1 MPDYSNPVAGW
12 NPNPTLYLNY
22 QKYSGVLPEEEMFFA
37 FTSSMEPGSVY
48 VHQKPQWLDVIVD
61 EYVYA
66 GGMVQFVNYRF
77 SINQNQGNNLAV
89 GLYQENVVI
98 KSKQAYF
105 PFGNFTS
112 VPLQVTLQVTE
123 ATPLSIT
130 PQNYS
135 FNYTIGS
142 AAPAQEYL
150 QITTSQNWSIASNQ
164 SWLSFSQTNGS
175 GSQTISLN
183 VNPAG
188 LAPGN
193 YTANFIVDDGNSTK
207 TGTVV
212 LVVIGDG
219 SEEEYISVTPEQ
231 LLFSE
236 AQGEAPQSNQT
247 ITVDTSENLT
257 VEASVAWL
265 AISESNLA
273 SGASTF
279 TISTTNTQPL
289 QVGTYPAQ
297 VNLVGSTV
305 NFSIDVLL
313 TIVEETSSGLE
324 NFGFYFA
331 HARNRLNLT
340 NGTPNAEVILD
351 YVTQATAG
359 QKQYKKKIPYY
370 QNALSAVIG
379 LETESL
385 LKPQELPLL
394 YTHFFKPIIP
404 ITMVLKVYNKVIGK
418 QATTLLKEYFD
429 MSWINGKNPINVLN
443 DHFSLRDITYPYA
456 LENIEVAYQ
465 PGILIGSIENH
476 ADKRFR
482 LTYLPKKQ
490 YLPKDGVVAF
500 SFYNRNV
507 ISECTVSIGEN
518 EFLVPIN
525 VENTKI
531 YSCFIDL
538 ANYDLSISDKVII
551 DCGIISS
558 EVIIKDS
565 QLPTQQLIWL
575 NQWDCPEVFNCTGP
589 IELGLDD
596 GNDETT
602 YQVDGKEYTKTIEVK
617 EPRSFSI
624 NTGEIYTDE
633 EVNHLASII
642 RAKKIWIQ
650 LGNQRYEVIKNFR
663 GISTFES
670 RRFIKEYDL
679 KFDAAT
685 R

>member
-1 MPDYSNPVAGW
+1 MSLNPA
-12 NPNPTLYLNY
+12 NSSLNY
-22 QKYSGVLPEEEMFFA
+22 QKFSGIVPSQSVVYLPDNLP
-37 FTSSMEPGSVY
+37 SNVEPTGNW
-48 VHQKPQWLDVIVD
+48 QFLTPDWITAILDNVIV
-61 EYVYA
+61 ENGNFQSLEFTLAVNT
-66 GGMVQFVNYRF
+66 QFA
-77 SINQNQGNNLAV
+77 NNLAI
-89 GLYQENVVI
+89 GLHQETYKLKFTASTALGNVTVTVE
-98 KSKQAYF
+98 S
-105 PFGNFTS
+105 N
-112 VPLQVTLQVTE
+112 VTLQVTE

-135 FNYTIGS
+135 FNYTIGN

-150 QITTSQNWSIASNQ
+150 QITTSQNWSVASNQ

-219 SEEEYISVTPEQ
+219 SEEDYISVTPEQ

-247 ITVDTSENLT
+247 ITVDTSETLT

-297 VNLVGSTV
+297 VNLVGSAV

-518 EFLVPIN
+518 EFTVPIN

-538 ANYDLSISDKVII
+538 ANYDLSIGDKVII

-602 YQVDGKEYTKTIEVK
+602 YRVDGKEYTKTIEVK

-663 GISTFES
+663 GISTFET

>member
-98 KSKQAYF
+98 KSKQAVF

-183 VNPAG
+183 VNPSG

-219 SEEEYISVTPEQ
+219 SEEDYISVTPEQ

-247 ITVDTSENLT
+247 ITVDTSESLT
-257 VEASVAWL
+257 IETSVAWL
-265 AISESNLA
+265 TISESNLA

-279 TISTTNTQPL
+279 TISTANTQPL
-289 QVGTYPAQ
+289 EVGSYPAEITLSGNS
-297 VNLVGSTV
+297 VSFT
-305 NFSIDVLL
+305 IDVLL
-313 TIVEETSSGLE
+313 IIVEETSSGLE

-394 YTHFFKPIIP
+394 FTHFFKPIIP
-404 ITMVLKVYNKVIGK
+404 ITMVLKVYNKVIGN
-418 QATTLLKEYFD
+418 QSTTLLEEYFGLK
-429 MSWINGKNPINVLN
+429 WINGKNPNV
-443 DHFSLRDITYPYA
+443 A
-456 LENIEVAYQ
+456 LEEFFTTNDIERSLAN
-465 PGILIGSIENH
+465 GNH
-476 ADKRFR
+476 FYR
-482 LTYLPKKQ
+482 LSFLPKKQ
-490 YLPKDGVVAF
+490 YLPKDAIVSFSLYSANTLQNAVVLINGVNYLV
-500 SFYNRNV
+500 NV
-507 ISECTVSIGEN
+507 N
-518 EFLVPIN
+518 L
-525 VENTKI
+525 ENTNI
-531 YSCFIDL
+531 YTAFINL
-538 ANYDLSISDKVII
+538 ADYDLSIGDKVSIN
-551 DCGIISS
+551 CGIITS